1 MLSQHSHGQI
11 LSACWQFNISEKYF
25 FTLDTVTMIWR
36 PTNAVSGDIMNKW
49 KGDEDLMRHLTFSIA
64 EGSQKL
70 NEFFKQH
77 KEKPSRYYLDYQKAV
92 HLIW

>member
-1 MLSQHSHGQI
+1 
-11 LSACWQFNISEKYF
+11 
-25 FTLDTVTMIWR
+25 MIWR
-36 PTNAVSGDIMNKW
+36 PTNAVSGDITNKW
-49 KGDEDLMRHLTFSIA
+49 KGDEDLTRHLTFSIA